1 MSDSVKSFLK
11 EWGLLILLTFFVSS
25 CRSFLAEPRYIPS
38 GSMLPELQ
46 INDRLIIEKL
56 SLRNSLPKRGDIVV
70 FKSPYSFDEKDF
82 EFKLIDIVKEPPLVN
97 YLNLAL
103 EQYSDD
109 KKRILNTR
117 GQAFKTLN
125 LDIYGLSRQEI
136 IQLLLSDGKL
146 IKRPFLIYEEEKVIL
161 GFNEIEYAKQFI

>member
-1 MSDSVKSFLK
+1 MKK
-11 EWGLLILLTFFVSS
+11 IILYSYLRCST
-25 CRSFLAEPRYIPS
+25 CRKAAKWLESR
-38 GSMLPELQ
+38 
-46 INDRLIIEKL
+46 
-56 SLRNSLPKRGDIVV
+56 
-70 FKSPYSFDEKDF
+70 DF

-109 KKRILNTR
+109 KKRIFNTR

-125 LDIYGLSRQEI
+125 LDVYGLSREEI
-136 IQLLLSDGKL
+136 IQLLLGDGKL